1 MQYFWTFPTIK
12 IKYDYIYFTTCR
24 GGKRK
29 LFQLIYPPV
38 IFKIYSLRLEIRI
51 YSYKRINYSNTWSN
65 TFELLY
71 CNFFVQFFIS
81 NKNLKYYYQSV
92 CSSLRRSFWFQ
103 IKIIKKCLIPFRKPY
118 NKFVCNKKRKKKK
131 THNFLWELKN
141 MVIRP
146 ARFLFLIFENLRTTD
161 KTKNWQRCGRAN
173 YERLRRTIPVRNSW
187 WQSSFL

>member
-1 MQYFWTFPTIK
+1 MVAAQSALRLRYDNLRCKTCLKTNHLTFNRERGEQQPITSCMCVRNCNISERFQLLKLNTI
-12 IKYDYIYFTTCR
+12 IFILQHVSWRET
-24 GGKRK
+24 

-103 IKIIKKCLIPFRKPY
+103 IKIIKKMLDSIPKTIQQICLQQE
-118 NKFVCNKKRKKKK
+118 
-131 THNFLWELKN
+131 T
-141 MVIRP
+141 
-146 ARFLFLIFENLRTTD
+146 
-161 KTKNWQRCGRAN
+161 
-173 YERLRRTIPVRNSW
+173 
-187 WQSSFL
+187 